1 VNSVWA
7 ISGAVVVAMI
17 GFWLALRQD
26 EVRWSRE
33 KRSELYI
40 DLLAEALAEKE
51 ALLDRMTEAEMR
63 ASGETDGGDGQAT
76 VDDWRSRSV
85 PLSDTRLDAKARA
98 LLGARMAAYA
108 STDVIRLFNSIGAGI
123 PLLVNSNA
131 EARGHKVRA
140 ELAFL
145 ALERHIR
152 TELMSVQR
160 PWRQRIRD
168 RLTESKPAK

>member
-7 ISGAVVVAMI
+7 ISGAVVVAVI

-63 ASGETDGGDGQAT
+63 ASGARDGGDGQAA

-85 PLSDTRLDAKARA
+85 PLSDTRLDPKARA

-131 EARGHKVRA
+131 EAHGHKVRA

-145 ALERHIR
+145 ALERRIR

-168 RLTESKPAK
+168 RLTRRKPAK